1 MGALIMLKSMRI
13 GLLAV
18 GIALV
23 AACAGTSTTE
33 ETYDGLVRVPEARFG
48 DVYQLPGADLSG
60 YGALGLAP
68 CEVAFRKN
76 WLRDQNSASMD
87 LGSRL
92 TQQDVDT
99 IRDALAA
106 ECDRYFREALLQ
118 APAYDLVE
126 TFDNGEAVLVL
137 RPSIINLDINAPDTM
152 SAGWSRSYTTS
163 AGEMTLSLE
172 AVDGTTGQVLVRV
185 IDRRR
190 GSDSGRMEWTNGVT
204 NRAEADRILRRW
216 AGQLRKGLDA
226 TLRQ

>member
-1 MGALIMLKSMRI
+1 MLKSVRI
-13 GLLAV
+13 GLLAI

-23 AACAGTSTTE
+23 AACASTSTPE

-60 YGALGLAP
+60 YRALGLAP

-92 TQQDVDT
+92 TQQDVDS

-152 SAGWSRSYTTS
+152 SPGRSRSYTTS

-185 IDRRR
+185 VDRRR

-216 AGQLRKGLDA
+216 AKQLRSGLDA

>member
-1 MGALIMLKSMRI
+1 MLKSVRI
-13 GLLAV
+13 GLLAI

-23 AACAGTSTTE
+23 AACASTSTPE

-60 YGALGLAP
+60 YRALGLAP

-92 TQQDVDT
+92 TQQDVDS

-137 RPSIINLDINAPDTM
+137 RPSIINLDINAPDTL
-152 SAGWSRSYTTS
+152 SPGRSRSYTTS

-185 IDRRR
+185 VDRRR

-204 NRAEADRILRRW
+204 NRAEAARILRSW

>member
-1 MGALIMLKSMRI
+1 MLKAMRI
-13 GLLAV
+13 GLLAA
-18 GIALV
+18 GISLV
-23 AACAGTSTTE
+23 AACAGTSGTE

-48 DVYQLPGADLSG
+48 EVYRLPGADLSG
-60 YGALGLAP
+60 YEALGLAP
-68 CEVAFRKN
+68 CEVAFRRN

-92 TQQDVDT
+92 TQQDVDK

-106 ECDRYFREALLQ
+106 ECDGYFRQALLQ
-118 APAYDLVE
+118 PPAYDLVD

-152 SAGWSRSYTTS
+152 SAGRSRTYTTS

-190 GSDSGRMEWTNGVT
+190 GSDSGRMQWTNGVT

-216 AGQLRKGLDA
+216 AEQLRKGLDA
-226 TLRQ
+226 TVRQ